1 MKRGLFV
8 FVFVSFFSTLFGVNL
23 LNKDSVL
30 LIIDGK
36 DITVA
41 EFERIYKKNNSKE
54 SQLDAKS
61 MEEYLEL
68 FINFKLKV
76 MEAVKQGLDTSKS
89 FKTELSGYRK
99 QLTKPYLV
107 DKDIDEALM
116 KEAYDRMKYD
126 VEASHILIKL
136 DANASPKDTLDA
148 YNKIMKARKR
158 LIDGE
163 AFDVVAKEMS
173 EDPSAKDNGGYLG
186 YFTAFQMVYPFES
199 AAFNTEPGK
208 ISNPFKTSFGFH
220 VVKVLKKRLAVGEV
234 KVAHIM
240 VTTPKGI
247 SPDDEAKAKTRIFE
261 VYEKLK
267 AGGDFVT
274 LARENSD
281 DKGTASRGGDLPWFG
296 TGRMVPEFEKAAFA
310 LAKNGDYSE
319 PVKTSFG
326 WHIIKRIEK
335 KEIGAYD
342 DVKADIKNKISKD
355 ERADRSRQAVIAK
368 LKTEYDFREFGDEAK
383 TKGKK
388 KKDQE
393 IVLSRKNIEDF
404 YTVVTDSI
412 FHGKWQES
420 LASGLTKN
428 IFSIGDSVYTQK
440 DFTAFIMKF
449 NRKGTKMP
457 IQELV
462 DQKYKEFIDNK
473 VIKYEED
480 RLEQKY
486 ADFKYLMNE
495 YHDGIL
501 LFELTDRMVW
511 SKAMKDTIGLKDF
524 YEQNKAKYMW
534 DTRYDL
540 SVYTCKTEKILAK
553 AYDKVSDAKKPL
565 SFDET
570 MKLMNKKDTSNMKI
584 AEKGRFLKGENKI
597 VDLKVAELA
606 QKKSL
611 IFKNK
616 NLQIVEIKLIDPM
629 PKSIDEAKGLITADY
644 QTFLE
649 DKWISE
655 LRTKYKPVVNKDAL
669 KLVK

>member
-8 FVFVSFFSTLFGVNL
+8 FVFVSFFTTLFGVNL
-23 LNKDSVL
+23 INKDSVL
-30 LIIDGK
+30 LVIDGK
-36 DITVA
+36 EITVS

-116 KEAYDRMKYD
+116 KEAYGRMQYD

-136 DANASPKDTLDA
+136 DPNASPKDTLDA

-163 AFDVVAKEMS
+163 AFEIVAKEMS
-173 EDPSAKDNGGYLG
+173 EDPSVKDNGGYLG
-186 YFTAFQMVYPFES
+186 FFTAFQMVYPFES

-208 ISNPFKTSFGFH
+208 ISNPFRTNFGFH
-220 VVKVLKKRLAVGEV
+220 VVKVLKKRPAVGEI

-240 VTTPKGI
+240 VTTPKGT
-247 SPDDEAKAKTRIFE
+247 SPEDEAKAKTRIFE

-296 TGRMVPEFEKAAFA
+296 TGRMVPEFEKAAFG
-310 LAKNGDYSE
+310 LAKNGDFSE
-319 PVKTSFG
+319 PVKTAFG
-326 WHIIKRIEK
+326 WHIIKRIDK

-368 LKTEYDFREFGDEAK
+368 LKSEYNFREFGDEAK

-388 KKDQE
+388 KANQE
-393 IVLSRKNIEDF
+393 IVLTIKNIEDF
-404 YTVVTDSI
+404 YKVVTDSI
-412 FHGKWQES
+412 FNGKWE
-420 LASGLTKN
+420 ASAAAGLTKN

-440 DFTAFIMKF
+440 DFTAFIMKY

-457 IQELV
+457 IQELI

-486 ADFKYLMNE
+486 SDFKYLMNE

-511 SKAMKDTIGLKDF
+511 SKAMKDTLGLKEF
-524 YEQNKAKYMW
+524 YEQNKTKYMW

-540 SVYTCKTEKILAK
+540 KVYSCKTEKIQSK
-553 AYDKVSDAKKPL
+553 AFEKVSNAKKPV

-570 MKLMNKKDTSNMKI
+570 MTLMNKKDTSNMKLT
-584 AEKGRFLKGENKI
+584 EKGKFLKGENKI
-597 VDLKVAELA
+597 VDAKIAELT

-611 IFKNK
+611 IFKNE
-616 NLQIVEIKLIDPM
+616 NLQIVEIKVIDPM
-629 PKSIDEAKGLITADY
+629 PKTIDEAKGLITADY

-649 DKWISE
+649 DKWITE
-655 LRTKYKPVVNKDAL
+655 LRAKYKPVVNKDAL